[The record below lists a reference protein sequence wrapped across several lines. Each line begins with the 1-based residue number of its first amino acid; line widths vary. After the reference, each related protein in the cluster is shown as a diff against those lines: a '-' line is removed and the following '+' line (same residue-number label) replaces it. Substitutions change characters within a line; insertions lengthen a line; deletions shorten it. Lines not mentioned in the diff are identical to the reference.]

1 MNIPLSRMQRDDA
14 FANIVS
20 VRDFNDRGSRD
31 PYAGFASRAGTGD
44 FLDFGAVDDPKAFSG
59 QGFGEATP
67 YRTNIVAF
75 LAEQN
80 VVLGLP
86 ANDKRSTLVRLA
98 ARLGDQ
104 AGLSRGAVL
113 AAMLRRE
120 RLGSTAI
127 GHGVAIPHARLEGI
141 SQPQAVLATLRRP
154 VWFDAPDERPVDLL
168 LAILWPKV
176 DSAGFLRALAHVSRL
191 LRDEG
196 LRESLRLT
204 KTPAEALACIEVFEE
219 KIVHPSDGDDPTSS
233 EPASDL
239 RASCRLASG
248 HRAKRPSIK
257 NWPTVD
263 SDHAQ
268 SPDLRCSGHLRG
280 GSFSSGL
287 GCR

>member
-127 GHGVAIPHARLEGI
+127 GHGVAIPMR
-141 SQPQAVLATLRRP
+141 
-154 VWFDAPDERPVDLL
+154 
-168 LAILWPKV
+168 
-176 DSAGFLRALAHVSRL
+176 
-191 LRDEG
+191 G
-196 LRESLRLT
+196 LREFRSRRRCSRLCGARSGST
-204 KTPAEALACIEVFEE
+204 RRTNGRWTCCSPFCGRRSIARAFCA
-219 KIVHPSDGDDPTSS
+219 PWPTS
-233 EPASDL
+233 A
-239 RASCRLASG
+239 A
-248 HRAKRPSIK
+248 
-257 NWPTVD
+257 
-263 SDHAQ
+263 
-268 SPDLRCSGHLRG
+268 
-280 GSFSSGL
+280 F
-287 GCR
+287 